1 MRFFIQLFL
10 LGLVFGA
17 GFGLIGLGI
26 LLIYR
31 TTRVLNLA
39 HGAMAMFPAYVVFEA
54 DRSGVPV
61 PLALL
66 MGITAGAL
74 LGLGTEFALR
84 PLRKLPAGQLIATA
98 GVLLILTAVAVDRW
112 STEPRQA
119 VSLLS
124 ENTIEI
130 VGTGIHL
137 SWEQIGVALVSL
149 LLAVGLAAFVNF
161 TSVGLKLRAVA
172 EDPERSELTGVNS
185 GAVSAIAWAGG
196 SAAASVAGI
205 FLSPLLGLH
214 PFILTFVMI
223 YAFAA
228 ALFGGLR
235 SFGLTL
241 LGGLVVGVIYS
252 EFRNFPGLSE
262 IPGLREIAVFVAVVG
277 FMALR
282 GKELGVSRT

>member
-1 MRFFIQLFL
+1 MRLAIQLFL
-10 LGLVFGA
+10 LGLVFGS

-39 HGAMAMFPAYVVFEA
+39 HGAMAMFPAYIVFQ
-54 DRSGVPV
+54 SHSWGVPA

-66 MGITAGAL
+66 LGVGLGAL
-74 LGLGTEFALR
+74 LGLGTERALR
-84 PLRKLPAGQLIATA
+84 PLRNLPAGQLIATA
-98 GVLLILTAVAVDRW
+98 GILLVLTATAVAIW

-119 VSLLS
+119 VSAFPDTL
-124 ENTIEI
+124 IPI
-130 VGTGIHL
+130 AGTGIYL
-137 SWEQIGVALVSL
+137 SWEQIGVAIVSL
-149 LLAVGLAAFVNF
+149 ALAAGLTAFVNF

-172 EDPERSELTGVNS
+172 EDPERSELAGVDA
-185 GAVSAIAWAGG
+185 GAVSSIAWAAG
-196 SAAASVAGI
+196 AAMAAVAGI
-205 FLSPLLGLH
+205 LLSPLLGLH

-241 LGGLVVGVIYS
+241 AGGLFVGVLYS
-252 EFRNFPGLSE
+252 ELRNLPVLSE
-262 IPGLREIAVFVAVVG
+262 VPGLREAAVFAAVVG

-282 GKELGVSRT
+282 SKELGITRT